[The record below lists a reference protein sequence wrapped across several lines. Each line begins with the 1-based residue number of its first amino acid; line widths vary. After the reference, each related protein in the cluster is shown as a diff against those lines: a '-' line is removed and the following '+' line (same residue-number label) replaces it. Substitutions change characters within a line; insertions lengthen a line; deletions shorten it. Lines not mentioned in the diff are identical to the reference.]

1 MPGKKQKDSTK
12 RAPNRDTKRS
22 QFRSDTASR
31 PICDPNRL
39 CYNGDGTAG
48 AQTYRYSHREHRL
61 TDIVRPGY
69 FDPARDRG
77 LRPWDE
83 IHYVA
88 GGPEPSDASRGILVI
103 EEIGGGGAPVV
114 VAIVQ
119 RYPKATPCRHG
130 GEPSDG

>member
-1 MPGKKQKDSTK
+1 MAGAPFESMKPEGQDMPRK
-12 RAPNRDTKRS
+12 
-22 QFRSDTASR
+22 ASR
-31 PICDPNRL
+31 NKPAPVCDPTRL

-48 AQTYRYSHREHRL
+48 AQLYRYSHCDHGL
-61 TDIVRPGY
+61 KDVVRPGY

-88 GGPEPSDASRGILVI
+88 GGPEPSDASRGILVV
-103 EEIGGGGAPVV
+103 EDIGGGRAPVV

-130 GEPSDG
+130 GEAVDD